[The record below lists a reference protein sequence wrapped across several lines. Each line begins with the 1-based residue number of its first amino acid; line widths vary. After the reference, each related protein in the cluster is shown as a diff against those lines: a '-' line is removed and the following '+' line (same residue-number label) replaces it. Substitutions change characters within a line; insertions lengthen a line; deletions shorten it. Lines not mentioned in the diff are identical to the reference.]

1 MDSATTLDTHT
12 LHINEPEQEEEQI
25 QSITQYLVGREGG
38 AGDQQLQ
45 QGMAA
50 RRSRSCSRGWRPGGA
65 GVVAEQ
71 ELQQK
76 LRQRGDDR
84 RPMLGGATQ

>member
-1 MDSATTLDTHT
+1 VTSCYSREWRPGGAEAATE
-12 LHINEPEQEEEQI
+12 NGGQAEQE
-25 QSITQYLVGREGG
+25 
-38 AGDQQLQ
+38 LQ

-50 RRSRSCSRGWRPGGA
+50 RRSKSYSRGWRPGRAGA
-65 GVVAEQ
+65 IVGDGSQVEQ